1 MHEIHYSRK
10 KKKKLLLPEKKKLS
24 SKLLIVVVSYQII
37 NGDLDLYWQ
46 VLLLSKN
53 FVLYDDVIHY
63 SKY

>member
-1 MHEIHYSRK
+1 MKLHYSWK
-10 KKKKLLLPEKKKLS
+10 KKKKNCYYLRKKLS
-24 SKLLIVVVSYQII
+24 STLLIVAVSYQII

-53 FVLYDDVIHY
+53 FVLYDDAIHY